1 MAALAPMRRPR
12 TRLHP
17 RYRWLV
23 AAIVLVPT
31 VVATPWAIVRISTS
45 SSVRPADETFTHADA
60 AVVLGAAV
68 YKDGR
73 PSRFLRE
80 RIEVGVKLYKDGT
93 VDRLI
98 MSGDGNDSSGFG
110 EPNIMRKVAEGMG
123 VPADAIVDDPHGID
137 TYSSCVNAR
146 DTFGAKTVIMVS
158 QEFHVPRAVWICD
171 NIGLDAQGAYPPPWL
186 TKSTVLGNVRE
197 VAADVKAMIDVWRG
211 RTPSGTS

>member
-1 MAALAPMRRPR
+1 MRRPH

-17 RYRWLV
+17 RYRWV
-23 AAIVLVPT
+23 MAAIVLVPT
-31 VVATPWAIVRISTS
+31 VVATPWAIVRIGTS
-45 SSVRPADETFTHADA
+45 SSVRPADATFTHADA

-80 RIEVGVKLYKDGT
+80 RIEVGVRLYLDGT

-123 VPADAIVDDPHGID
+123 VPADAIVDDPLGVD

-146 DTFGAKTVIMVS
+146 DTFGATSVIMVS
-158 QEFHVPRAVWICD
+158 QEFHVPRAVWLCD
-171 NIGLDAQGAYPPPWL
+171 RIGLNAQGAYPPQWL
-186 TKSTVLGNVRE
+186 TKSTVVGHVRE
-197 VAADVKAMIDVWRG
+197 VAADAKAMIDVWRG
-211 RTPSGTS
+211 RVPDGNS